1 VARAKTVCAALKA
14 KGMKLPCTAS
24 GVGSSKPLVSP
35 EKTAADKQR
44 NRRVLVQLAK

>member
-1 VARAKTVCAALKA
+1 
-14 KGMKLPCTAS
+14 
-24 GVGSSKPLVSP
+24 VGSSKSLVSP